1 MAGTN
6 IKKLWTHKVE
16 KKALLTWSS
25 EKLTD
30 RYNEL
35 VDEYNKLVDE
45 LELEKCFLQGVLET
59 SPYEKNEE
67 IQRGVNIAIYL
78 SEGKEKYRAANA
90 VDCIVEALGLKSDID
105 QEKEGSFFKRVAAA
119 TKAYVKQ
126 GQVQE
131 DLQKLKR
138 HIENQAV
145 YKSQADVDNKLAS
158 SVAELLK
165 ATENKESIMLFGSLV
180 VVRRFGA
187 DGKLKNLIKTLTTK
201 KQIVIANEQTILTS
215 PSSFL
220 EQLEEKV
227 RQLPSIENTDSLQE
241 ITRP

>member
-1 MAGTN
+1 MANTK
-6 IKKLWTHKVE
+6 ILKFRTSRPQEKASTTMSSVE
-16 KKALLTWSS
+16 A
-25 EKLTD
+25 D

-35 VDEYNKLVDE
+35 VNEYNKLVDE

-78 SEGKEKYRAANA
+78 SEGKEKYRAAYA
-90 VDCIVEALGLKSDID
+90 VDRIVEALGLTPDLD
-105 QEKEGSFFKRVAAA
+105 QEKDGSFFKRVAAA
-119 TKAYVKQ
+119 TKAFVKQ
-126 GQVQE
+126 DQVQE

-138 HIENQAV
+138 HIENQTV
-145 YKSQADVDNKLAS
+145 NKSQAEVDNKLAS

-165 ATENKESIMLFGSLV
+165 ATENEESIMLFGSFV
-180 VVRRFGA
+180 VVRIFGA

-201 KQIVIANEQTILTS
+201 EQIVIANDQAILTY

-227 RQLPSIENTDSLQE
+227 RQLPSIENTDNLE
-241 ITRP
+241 KLTRP